1 MKKNNS
7 FHPLL
12 SMVKEVIYEPNGLT
26 FANMVIDRESAD
38 YGACTFEI
46 SDKKVVFR
54 VAKVTPTK
62 IGQFVTLWKRVNG
75 SPIMP
80 YDLSDP
86 FDVVMVTGTKE
97 NRCGQFIFPK
107 DVLVRQ
113 DYISKDGK
121 GGKRAM
127 RVYPP
132 WDAPDNKQAQRTQS
146 WQLPYFVELVP
157 TFNIEK
163 IKYYFS

>member
-1 MKKNNS
+1 M
-7 FHPLL
+7 
-12 SMVKEVIYEPNGLT
+12 
-26 FANMVIDRESAD
+26 
-38 YGACTFEI
+38 
-46 SDKKVVFR
+46 
-54 VAKVTPTK
+54 
-62 IGQFVTLWKRVNG
+62 TLWKRVNG

-86 FDVVMVTGTKE
+86 FDLVVVTVAKD
-97 NRCGQFIFPK
+97 NRSGQFIFPK
-107 DVLVRQ
+107 YVLVRQ
-113 DYISKDGK
+113 DYVSKDGK

-132 WDAPDNKQAQRTQS
+132 WDAPDNKQAQRRQS